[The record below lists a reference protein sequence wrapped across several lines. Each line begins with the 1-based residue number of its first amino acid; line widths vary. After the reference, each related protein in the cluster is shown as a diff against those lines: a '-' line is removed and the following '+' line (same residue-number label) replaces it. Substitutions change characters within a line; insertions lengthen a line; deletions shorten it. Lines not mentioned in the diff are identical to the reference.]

1 MEPTRTV
8 ANHEAI
14 GDEASV
20 VHDWRATQLRRLGIP
35 VPLAEDAA
43 DAVDWHQIAA
53 LVRRGCPP
61 QLALRIVR

>member
-1 MEPTRTV
+1 MESTRTV
-8 ANHEAI
+8 ANHEAM

>member
-1 MEPTRTV
+1 MEQTRTV

-53 LVRRGCPP
+53 LIRRGCPP